1 MTPTQSPAH
10 QEIHRVFG
18 EKGLECWKQ
27 LEGHLEAG
35 AAILVL
41 HLPASHAAICEQALT
56 EFLGSRHGTHQS
68 VQFQSEGEMLRAA
81 DMLADLS
88 LDGIG
93 AVWVNFIG
101 SRPADDAW
109 KKACGKA
116 LESLEESRQKIQE
129 HVKVPIIFVG
139 EHWLEGV
146 FYEVAR
152 NLFSMR
158 SMLLG
163 LYTPSED
170 PYSGKPLPT
179 GQRSFI
185 GIDAASNPDYTL
197 EQAKRLAG
205 RKDLVTQRAELLLR
219 TAAGYQQN
227 GRLDLAE
234 STLRMALAAL
244 QEVPATNTALAGER
258 ARVLAILAKT
268 LEEMGC
274 HRDAVAKAQD
284 AERICRRLI
293 KVQAGVFEFTLS
305 GSLDVLARI
314 LGNMGRFDEGLP
326 KAQEAVR
333 IAEQLVKTKPGVY
346 ERAWGDAA
354 QTLGYLL
361 LKLGRTE
368 EALLQAQE
376 IERIYEPL
384 AKAEPEFFEGGWA
397 RTLATLGEIFYS
409 MGRLEEAASKF
420 RQACPIFERLAKA
433 WPAEFESQLAALL
446 YWRSL
451 VLGQLGQKK
460 PGRLKAIFDIFRRV
474 SRLTEAW
481 ESAER
486 AVEIYQRLAK
496 ARPAEFEEWVAK
508 SQCNFGERLY
518 EARRMDPA
526 WDNITAAIRIYERLA
541 KTQPDAIEP
550 SWARAMLLKR
560 RILKATDSPETAAAS
575 TAAVKLLSRQFLQY
589 PQLHAP
595 LMVCLVQDYLADL
608 KAMGH
613 EPDRKLLGP
622 ILPLLEKLRRNQA
635 ND

>member
-1 MTPTQSPAH
+1 
-10 QEIHRVFG
+10 
-18 EKGLECWKQ
+18 
-27 LEGHLEAG
+27 
-35 AAILVL
+35 
-41 HLPASHAAICEQALT
+41 
-56 EFLGSRHGTHQS
+56 
-68 VQFQSEGEMLRAA
+68 MLRAA
-81 DMLADLS
+81 DVLANLS
-88 LDGIG
+88 LDGFG

-101 SRPADDAW
+101 PRPADDAW
-109 KKACGKA
+109 RKACGKA

-146 FYEVAR
+146 FYEAAR
-152 NLFSMR
+152 DLLSMR

-170 PYSGKPLPT
+170 PCCGKPLPT
-179 GQRSFI
+179 RQRSFI
-185 GIDAASNPDYTL
+185 GIDAASNPDYTF

-234 STLRMALAAL
+234 STLRTALAAL

-258 ARVLAILAKT
+258 ARVLAILANILGK
-268 LEEMGC
+268 MGR
-274 HRDAVAKAQD
+274 HGDAMARAQD
-284 AERICRRLI
+284 AERICRRLV
-293 KVQAGVFEFTLS
+293 KVQAGVFEFTLL

-333 IAEQLVKTKPGVY
+333 IAEQLVKTKSGVF

-354 QTLGYLL
+354 QTLGFLL
-361 LKLGRTE
+361 LKLGRME
-368 EALLQAQE
+368 EALRQAQE

-397 RTLATLGEIFYS
+397 RTLATLGEILYL
-409 MGRLEEAASKF
+409 MGRLEEADSKF
-420 RQACPIFERLAKA
+420 RQACPFFERLAKA
-433 WPAEFESQLAALL
+433 SPAEFESQFATTL
-446 YWRSL
+446 YWRAL
-451 VLGQLGQKK
+451 ILGQLGQKK
-460 PGRLKAIFDIFRRV
+460 PGRLQAILGVFGQAG
-474 SRLTEAW
+474 RLIEAV
-481 ESAER
+481 ECAER

-496 ARPAEFEEWVAK
+496 AKPDDFEEWVAK
-508 SQCNFGERLY
+508 SQCNLGERLY
-518 EARRMDPA
+518 EMRRMDPA
-526 WDNITAAIRIYERLA
+526 WDNITAAMRIYERLA
-541 KTQPDAIEP
+541 KTQPDVIEP

-560 RILKATDSPETAAAS
+560 RILKATDSPQTAAAS
-575 TAAVKLLSRQFLQY
+575 TAAVKLLSRQFLQH
-589 PQLHAP
+589 PQLHAA

-613 EPDRKLLGP
+613 EPDSKLLGP

>member
-1 MTPTQSPAH
+1 MTPIQSPAH
-10 QEIHRVFG
+10 QEILRVFG

-27 LEGHLEAG
+27 LEGHLEAR
-35 AAILVL
+35 AAFLVL

-56 EFLGSRHGTHQS
+56 EFLTTRQS
-68 VQFQSEGEMLRAA
+68 IYKPVKFRSEGEMLRSA

-101 SRPADDAW
+101 PRPADDAW

-116 LESLEESRQKIQE
+116 LESLEQSHQKILE
-129 HVKVPIIFVG
+129 HVKVPIVFVG
-139 EHWLEGV
+139 EHWLESI

-152 NLFSMR
+152 DLLSMR

-179 GQRSFI
+179 GQQSFI
-185 GIDAASNPDYTL
+185 GIDAASNPDYTF
-197 EQAKRLAG
+197 EQGKRLAG
-205 RKDLVTQRAELLLR
+205 RKYLVTQRAELLLR

-234 STLRMALAAL
+234 STLRTALATL

-268 LEEMGC
+268 LGEMGR

-284 AERICRRLI
+284 AERICRRLV
-293 KVQAGVFEFTLS
+293 KVQTGVFEFTLL

-346 ERAWGDAA
+346 ERVWGDAA

-368 EALLQAQE
+368 EALLQARE

-384 AKAEPEFFEGGWA
+384 VKAEPEFFEGGGPERWP
-397 RTLATLGEIFYS
+397 LWVKYS
-409 MGRLEEAASKF
+409 IRWGGWRKRLQS
-420 RQACPIFERLAKA
+420 
-433 WPAEFESQLAALL
+433 S
-446 YWRSL
+446 
-451 VLGQLGQKK
+451 G
-460 PGRLKAIFDIFRRV
+460 RRV
-474 SRLTEAW
+474 RFLSGRPKRGPLNLNRSW
-481 ESAER
+481 R
-486 AVEIYQRLAK
+486 FCCIGGPWFLA
-496 ARPAEFEEWVAK
+496 
-508 SQCNFGERLY
+508 S
-518 EARRMDPA
+518 
-526 WDNITAAIRIYERLA
+526 
-541 KTQPDAIEP
+541 
-550 SWARAMLLKR
+550 
-560 RILKATDSPETAAAS
+560 
-575 TAAVKLLSRQFLQY
+575 
-589 PQLHAP
+589 
-595 LMVCLVQDYLADL
+595 
-608 KAMGH
+608 
-613 EPDRKLLGP
+613 
-622 ILPLLEKLRRNQA
+622 
-635 ND
+635 